1 MIKPKTENN
10 FERIM
15 TMRAAFY
22 TLGCKVNQYET
33 QIMEQQFSAEGIDVI
48 EISENSG
55 ADIYVINSCTVT
67 ATGDKKTRQLLRRIK
82 RQNPESIVVLT
93 GCFPQA
99 FPEAAERI
107 LEADVITGTY
117 NRASVIGA
125 VKERLATGRGIIR
138 IAPLQRGEERAQF

>member
-1 MIKPKTENN
+1 
-10 FERIM
+10 
-15 TMRAAFY
+15 MRAAFY

-99 FPEAAERI
+99 FPEAAEGI

-125 VKERLATGRGIIR
+125 SR
-138 IAPLQRGEERAQF
+138 